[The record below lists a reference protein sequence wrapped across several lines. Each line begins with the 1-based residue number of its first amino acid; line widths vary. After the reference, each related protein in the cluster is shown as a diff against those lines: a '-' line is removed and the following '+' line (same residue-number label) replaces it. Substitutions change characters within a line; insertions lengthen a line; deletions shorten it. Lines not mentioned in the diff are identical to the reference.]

1 MKDRNGFLKI
11 LKKHMP
17 NVTGACEEYG
27 INRKTYHEWCNKY
40 PDFKVEVDNMRE
52 ELLDISENVLFNA
65 IKSGDVKSAQFALK
79 YLAKKRGYTDSLD
92 VNVSGSIDIITKW
105 GDEIKDKPEEDSDE
119 SDESEDKY

>member
-40 PDFKVEVDNMRE
+40 PDFKAEVDNLRE
-52 ELLDISENVLFNA
+52 ELLDISENVLFDS
-65 IKSGDVKSAQFALK
+65 IKSGDVKSAMFALK
-79 YLAKKRGYTDSLD
+79 YLAKKRGYTERLD
-92 VNVSGSIDIITKW
+92 ITSNDQPISINLNWVKDKNDITKE
-105 GDEIKDKPEEDSDE
+105 DEEEE
-119 SDESEDKY
+119 